1 MVEEG
6 VHWFG
11 DYTPNVVIAVVDTP
25 KGLFDS
31 ADCSALAG
39 WACDPNDYSSP
50 VSIHFYAN
58 GPVDGGGTFIGSVI
72 ADQSG
77 GDAIG
82 SQCGGNQN
90 HRFVFPLPASVKDG
104 ASHRIYAYAV
114 NIPSGSNPLL
124 AGSPRSIQCSSNDAG
139 FVSQDVPNPM
149 CIGQTYPV
157 RVTMKNTGSSTWTA
171 AANYRLGSQNPQDNT
186 IWGIGRVDLLPVDAI
201 APMQN
206 KDFVFSVSA
215 PPIRVTTTSSGGC
228 CAKAWN
234 GSARPLQT

>member
-1 MVEEG
+1 
-6 VHWFG
+6 
-11 DYTPNVVIAVVDTP
+11 
-25 KGLFDS
+25 
-31 ADCSALAG
+31 
-39 WACDPNDYSSP
+39 
-50 VSIHFYAN
+50 
-58 GPVDGGGTFIGSVI
+58 
-72 ADQSG
+72 
-77 GDAIG
+77 
-82 SQCGGNQN
+82 
-90 HRFVFPLPASVKDG
+90 VKDG

-215 PPIRVTTTSSGGC
+215 PSYPGNYNFQWRMLREGVEWFGQTTPNIAVTVNRCTTTTIPSLPDLTVNDIYFVDEYGNKLPDPALGGSVSRGNLF
-228 CAKAWN
+228 AA
-234 GSARPLQT
+234 